1 MTMQNISTLCELDFD
16 QLDDVGG
23 GSEQW
28 SISTATVV
36 ALTVGAATVTSP
48 LIAGTLAAGG
58 IISAGFAIYYAVD
71 TWK

>member
-1 MTMQNISTLCELDFD
+1 MHNVSTLCELDLE
-16 QLDDVGG
+16 QLEDVGG
-23 GSEQW
+23 GSQEW
-28 SISTATVV
+28 SISTATAV
-36 ALTVGAATVTSP
+36 ALTVGAATITSP